1 MIPSSSEITSLH
13 AQLCSAI
20 ADPTRIL
27 VLYALAE
34 QAQNVTELVEI
45 LNLPQSTI
53 SRHLAVLR
61 SAGLV
66 LPERNGRQVQ
76 YALGDKRVI
85 QALDLMRSILADRVN
100 KHADLLNP
108 LSMSS
113 SME

>member
-1 MIPSSSEITSLH
+1 MIPPSTEITNLH

-34 QAQNVTELVEI
+34 QPQNVTELVEI
-45 LNLPQSTI
+45 LTLPQSTI

-61 SAGLV
+61 GAGLV
-66 LPERNGRQVQ
+66 IPERNGRQVH
-76 YALGDKRVI
+76 YALADLRVI

-108 LSMSS
+108 TALSSP
-113 SME
+113 ME